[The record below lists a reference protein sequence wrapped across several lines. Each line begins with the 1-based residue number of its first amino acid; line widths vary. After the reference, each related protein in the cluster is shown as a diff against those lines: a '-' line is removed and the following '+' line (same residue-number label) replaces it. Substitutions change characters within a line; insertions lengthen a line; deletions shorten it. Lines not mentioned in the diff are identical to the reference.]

1 MQCAVRELGALLCGH
16 ASSQTTPRRPHTTL
30 MTSTQCPNT
39 WAVPPRNNITHFVL
53 AGPTRPCATSGCPAG
68 RARSHGCVLKPTNA
82 PWRELGGTASGHL
95 SAGPQRR
102 RRRRQPSRR
111 PSRERAEP
119 RHAHTAV
126 RTRGSHRPTRLQ
138 LRADLESRATRGRC
152 RSSSRCGD
160 AEPSAAS
167 PRARLAHRFAPAEG
181 TGGAHVSVSWRG

>member
-1 MQCAVRELGALLCGH
+1 MQCAVRELGALLCAH
-16 ASSQTTPRRPHTTL
+16 ASSRTTPRRPHTTL

-53 AGPTRPCATSGCPAG
+53 AGPTRPCATSRVPCRSSAIAWARAEAHQRPLARAG
-68 RARSHGCVLKPTNA
+68 RHRKQP
-82 PWRELGGTASGHL
+82 L

-102 RRRRQPSRR
+102 RRRRQPRSR

-138 LRADLESRATRGRC
+138 LRADLESRATRGRY

-167 PRARLAHRFAPAEG
+167 PRARLAYRFAPAEG
-181 TGGAHVSVSWRG
+181 TGGAHVSVSLRG